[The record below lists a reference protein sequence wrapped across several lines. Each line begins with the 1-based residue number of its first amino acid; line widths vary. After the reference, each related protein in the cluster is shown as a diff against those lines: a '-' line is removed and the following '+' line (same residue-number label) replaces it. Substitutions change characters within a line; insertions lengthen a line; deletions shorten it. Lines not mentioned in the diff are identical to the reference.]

1 MDDTYLREFTDDKL
15 RSMKADKP
23 KTPVP
28 YNEWIKCMVGKFL
41 TKQSEIT
48 QNRMNMD
55 STKDNARII
64 KEENAINAENELN
77 FCKKKGCRKSE
88 GVGYMFS
95 QK

>member
-1 MDDTYLREFTDDKL
+1 MDDTYLRENSYIKTV
-15 RSMKADKP
+15 

-77 FCKKKGCRKSE
+77 FCN
-88 GVGYMFS
+88 
-95 QK
+95 